1 MEPVSLTTR
10 RLLLRPHDLSDE
22 DAVFAACQDPEIQRW
37 TDLPTPYE
45 RRHAAFYLGELVP
58 RGWRDDT
65 MYHFAVE
72 KRDANRDGAALVASV
87 NIHRHA
93 ETWGIGYWTVAQHR
107 GEGYATEAVL
117 ALARWSFADRGVQR
131 LEWRAEA
138 GNRGSWA
145 VAHKAG
151 FVMEGI
157 LRAAQTSDKTLRD
170 TWVGALLPGDLG
182 LPSALP
188 YHPARDGL
196 LTTSSARSCPPD
208 HVTC

>member
-37 TDLPTPYE
+37 TDFPAPYE
-45 RRHAAFYLGELVP
+45 RKHAAFYLGELVP

-72 KRDANRDGAALVASV
+72 ERDSGSLVASV

-107 GEGYATEAVL
+107 GRGYATEAVL
-117 ALARWSFADRGVQR
+117 ALAKWSFADGGVQR
-131 LEWRAEA
+131 LEWRAEV

-145 VAHKAG
+145 VAQKAG
-151 FVMEGI
+151 FVMEGV
-157 LRAAQTSDKTLRD
+157 LRAAQTSNNSLRD

-182 LPSALP
+182 LPFALP
-188 YHPARDGL
+188 YHPAPYGL
-196 LTTSSARSCPPD
+196 PSMTRPNGTENAPAD
-208 HVTC
+208 Q